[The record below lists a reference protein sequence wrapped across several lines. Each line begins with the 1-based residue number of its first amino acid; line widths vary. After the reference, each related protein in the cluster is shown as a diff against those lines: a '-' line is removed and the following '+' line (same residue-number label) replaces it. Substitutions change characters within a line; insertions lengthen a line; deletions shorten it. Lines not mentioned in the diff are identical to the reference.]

1 MEIRKADLSDL
12 DEIIEIYKNVIITM
26 EKNNIHQWDEI
37 YPNSSI
43 LNEDIL
49 NDEMYVGV
57 IDNIIVS
64 VAVLNS
70 EFDEQ
75 YINGKWQYSNKNFAI
90 VHRLCVNPF
99 YQNKK
104 IGNKTML
111 MIEELL
117 RNEGIESIRL
127 DAFSENPY
135 ALKMYEKL
143 GYKKVGEVTWRKG
156 LFYLFEKRI

>member
-1 MEIRKADLSDL
+1 MEIRKARLSDL
-12 DEIIEIYKNVIITM
+12 DKIIEIYKNVIITM

-37 YPNSSI
+37 YPSSSI
-43 LNEDIL
+43 LKEDIL

-64 VAVLNS
+64 VVVLNS
-70 EFDEQ
+70 KFDEQ
-75 YINGKWQYSNKNFAI
+75 YINGRWQHNNKNFSI
-90 VHRLCVNPF
+90 VHRLCVNPL

-117 RNEGIESIRL
+117 RDVGIESIRL

-156 LFYLFEKRI
+156 LFYLFEKKI

>member
-1 MEIRKADLSDL
+1 MKIRKAGLSDL

-43 LNEDIL
+43 LKEDIL

-57 IDNIIVS
+57 VDSIIVS
-64 VAVLNS
+64 AVVLNS
-70 EFDEQ
+70 EFDEEYKNGRCQ
-75 YINGKWQYSNKNFAI
+75 YNNKNFGI
-90 VHRLCVNPF
+90 VHRLCVNPL

-117 RNEGIESIRL
+117 RNKGVESIRL

-135 ALKMYEKL
+135 ALKMYKKL

-156 LFYLFEKRI
+156 LFYLFQKKI